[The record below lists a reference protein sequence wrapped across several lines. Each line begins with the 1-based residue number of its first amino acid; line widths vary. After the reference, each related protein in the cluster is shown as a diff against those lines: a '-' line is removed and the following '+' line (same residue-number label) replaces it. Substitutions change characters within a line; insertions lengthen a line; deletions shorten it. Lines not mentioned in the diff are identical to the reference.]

1 MPASGSTSGFDDSSN
16 QECYFSWFL
25 INTVLSHIQYDLRA
39 DLMQLI
45 CFSGGT
51 GLSSKKMSEMYKAVG
66 VKARFKS
73 LVDVEQGFTED
84 IASTE
89 MQRHQ

>member
-1 MPASGSTSGFDDSSN
+1 
-16 QECYFSWFL
+16 
-25 INTVLSHIQYDLRA
+25 
-39 DLMQLI
+39 
-45 CFSGGT
+45 
-51 GLSSKKMSEMYKAVG
+51 MSEMYKAVG